1 MCETHASVNLAGY
14 LKRRTLKEMRMSTD
28 TETCDYCGNEI
39 NESNQFLDPG
49 LDVCE
54 ICMELEADHEI
65 QYG

>member
-1 MCETHASVNLAGY
+1 
-14 LKRRTLKEMRMSTD
+14 MSTD